1 MSHFHLFNYMGFVL
15 FCQIF
20 NLHLLNKIFA
30 YSKKIMLFTGL
41 KTNSFIDNE
50 NYKILAT
57 MWAKQIARIKTV
69 ESYINYV

>member
-1 MSHFHLFNYMGFVL
+1 MSHFRLFNYMGFVL

-30 YSKKIMLFTGL
+30 YSKKIMLFTDL

-50 NYKILAT
+50 NYKFLAT
-57 MWAKQIARIKTV
+57 MWAKQLARLKAV
-69 ESYINYV
+69 LVL

>member
-1 MSHFHLFNYMGFVL
+1 
-15 FCQIF
+15 
-20 NLHLLNKIFA
+20 
-30 YSKKIMLFTGL
+30 MLFTGL

-69 ESYINYV
+69 PVL